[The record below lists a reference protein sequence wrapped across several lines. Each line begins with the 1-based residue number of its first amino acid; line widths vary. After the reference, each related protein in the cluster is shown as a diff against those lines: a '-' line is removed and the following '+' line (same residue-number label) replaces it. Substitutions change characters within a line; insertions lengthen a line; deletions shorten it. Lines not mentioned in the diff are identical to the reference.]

1 VLAFLVR
8 RLFPAAVVLA
18 GVAVVDYA
26 MLGDRLGSV
35 FFHLDFGVACS
46 YTGCPPV
53 ETLWARSWIDDVSL
67 LVGALAIAIP
77 TGVAAVVMRLVQAEA
92 VDELE
97 TDYVRTAEAKGL
109 SRRVVVRRHA
119 VRPAYGSVA
128 SVVGVW
134 VPSLITN
141 MVLVEYV
148 FFVPGFLGQLKRAL
162 APGKLADVALVQGLA
177 LWGAV
182 LIVAVSVLADVVLV
196 TLDPRVR

>member
-1 VLAFLVR
+1 
-8 RLFPAAVVLA
+8 
-18 GVAVVDYA
+18 
-26 MLGDRLGSV
+26 M
-35 FFHLDFGVACS
+35 
-46 YTGCPPV
+46 
-53 ETLWARSWIDDVSL
+53 
-67 LVGALAIAIP
+67 
-77 TGVAAVVMRLVQAEA
+77 
-92 VDELE
+92 
-97 TDYVRTAEAKGL
+97 
-109 SRRVVVRRHA
+109 VRRHA

-182 LIVAVSVLADVVLV
+182 LIVAVSVLADLVLV